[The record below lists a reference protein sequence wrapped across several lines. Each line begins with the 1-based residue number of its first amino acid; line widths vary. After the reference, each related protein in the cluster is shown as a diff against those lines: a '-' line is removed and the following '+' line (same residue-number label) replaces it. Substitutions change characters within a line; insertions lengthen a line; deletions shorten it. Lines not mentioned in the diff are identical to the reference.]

1 MVIGLFKKQPANY
14 HAKKCEAIE
23 VSMNTNAIAV
33 VKVSRQISQI
43 YSPHFIN
50 NRLGL

>member
-23 VSMNTNAIAV
+23 VSMNTNAISAP
-33 VKVSRQISQI
+33 KRSGQISQI
-43 YSPHFIN
+43 YSPHFIS